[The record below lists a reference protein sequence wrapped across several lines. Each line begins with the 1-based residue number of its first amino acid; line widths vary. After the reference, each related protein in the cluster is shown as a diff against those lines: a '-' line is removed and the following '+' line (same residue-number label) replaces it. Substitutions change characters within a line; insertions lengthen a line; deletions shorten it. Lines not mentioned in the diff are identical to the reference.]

1 MKNKLQV
8 LVLYND
14 VSDAEQQDSSRVQSV
29 LGLLTN
35 VDSVEHA
42 LKKLGIR
49 YRTSTVRSIT
59 DVPGVISAGTEQVV
73 FNLVEEL
80 EGPFWDVNAIPAICR
95 SLGCECTGGST
106 WCLNLTMNKAATK
119 ALLTEAQVCVP
130 DGVVLFSPDDEL
142 PKELIKKTVIVKP
155 LNLDASEGIT
165 SSSVICADEQAIR
178 NAARLIHEKYHQ
190 PILIEHYIDGRE
202 INAAIMENNGELT
215 VLPLSEIDFEAFPSD
230 KPRIVCY
237 SAKWLVDSFEYKNT
251 PRKVPAPLTRVQE
264 KIIRETALKAWK
276 ATDCRDYARIDM
288 RLSPD
293 GTVYVLEV
301 NSNPDLSPEAGFQA
315 SLQAAGIPFE
325 SFVEK
330 VLANAFARYQSSVV
344 KRKEEK
350 TTVIS
355 SEAQTIIRNSTPTDK
370 SAILK
375 LVADAEVFRPDEIA
389 IAADVLESAV
399 NTAPHKDYESLTCE
413 VNSQVAGWLCWG
425 PAACSIGCYEIY
437 WLVVASQFQRMRI
450 GRKLLEH
457 AETLIRNRGGRIIV
471 IETSSRSD
479 YQAAR
484 NFYTRMGYSQVASI
498 PDFFAMHDSKVIYLK
513 QLISPIEEKKKQ
525 TT

>member
-1 MKNKLQV
+1 MKNNLQV

-14 VSDAEQQDSSRVQSV
+14 VSDAEQRHPSHIESVQN
-29 LGLLTN
+29 LLTN
-35 VDSVEHA
+35 VDSVVHA

-49 YRTSTVRSIT
+49 HRTSAVRSIT
-59 DVPGVISAGTEQVV
+59 DVPGVICAGTEQVI

-80 EGPFWDVNAIPAICR
+80 EGPFWDVNAVPAICR
-95 SLGCECTGGST
+95 SLGRECTGGST
-106 WCLNLTMNKAATK
+106 WCLSLTMNKAATK
-119 ALLTEAQVCVP
+119 ALLTEAQIRVP
-130 DGVVLFSPDDEL
+130 EGVVLFSPNNEL

-165 SSSVICADEQAIR
+165 SSSVICADEKAIR

-215 VLPLSEIDFEAFPSD
+215 VLPLSEIDFEAFPPD

-237 SAKWLVDSFEYKNT
+237 SAKWLADSFEYKNT

-264 KIIRETALKAWK
+264 KIIRETAVKAWK
-276 ATDCRDYARIDM
+276 AADCRDYARIDM
-288 RLSPD
+288 RLSQD

-301 NSNPDLSPEAGFQA
+301 NSNPDLSPDAGFQA
-315 SLQAAGIPFE
+315 SLQVAGIPFE

-330 VLANAFARYQSSVV
+330 ILANALARYQFSVT

-355 SEAQTIIRNSTPTDK
+355 SETQTIIRDSTSADK

-375 LVADAEVFRPDEIA
+375 LVADVKVFRPDEIT
-389 IAADVLESAV
+389 IAAEVLESAV
-399 NTAPHKDYESLTCE
+399 NIAPHKDYESLTCE
-413 VNSQVAGWLCWG
+413 VNGQVAGWLCWG
-425 PAACSIGCYEIY
+425 SAGCSIGCYEIY
-437 WLVVASQFQRMRI
+437 WLVVAPQFQRMRI

-457 AETLIRNRGGRIIV
+457 AEMLIRNRGGRIIV

-479 YQAAR
+479 YQSAR

-498 PDFFAMHDSKVIYLK
+498 PDFFATHDNKVIYLK
-513 QLISPIEEKKKQ
+513 QLISSVEEKKR
-525 TT
+525 